1 MEEFTN
7 VKSGISLLLAFSGN
21 SIACVNRRII
31 QEEQQKKSNY
41 KYAFLSLAFNFLL
54 FFDRL
59 NKVEHEPELSHSDT
73 MNYVRKI
80 VNYMELH
87 YMEEIKARDYAR
99 SCGLSGNPYAKNFFR
114 IYQHVSIGI
123 PERCPD
129 QQGV

>member
-1 MEEFTN
+1 M
-7 VKSGISLLLAFSGN
+7 K
-21 SIACVNRRII
+21 
-31 QEEQQKKSNY
+31 
-41 KYAFLSLAFNFLL
+41 
-54 FFDRL
+54 
-59 NKVEHEPELSHSDT
+59 PELSHSDT

-99 SCGLSGNPYAKNFFR
+99 SYDQAQPICEDSFR

-129 QQGV
+129 QHGV

>member
-1 MEEFTN
+1 MSKAEYRYYEL
-7 VKSGISLLLAFSGN
+7 SQEIPLLVLTGGSSKKN
-21 SIACVNRRII
+21 SRKRAII
-31 QEEQQKKSNY
+31 NMRFY
-41 KYAFLSLAFNFLL
+41 PLPLIFL
-54 FFDRL
+54 
-59 NKVEHEPELSHSDT
+59 EHEPELSHSDT